1 MVEPVRGMDA
11 QSAFR
16 ATFEAVKMKRN
27 NLGIWGVMLGLWAGG
42 PCVEAAHTRAEL
54 VLEATRARPGEVV
67 WAGLH
72 LRMDPEW
79 HTYWR
84 NPGASG
90 MATKISW
97 DLPEGI
103 SAGPIHWPP
112 PEKYGEDDLA
122 TYVYHDEVVLLIPL
136 RVASNQPPGRWTLK
150 GKASWLECK
159 EVCVPGSA
167 EVSAVLEVGTER
179 QASAAAGLIQ
189 QWRNR
194 LPQDGAGLGFRAVWD
209 APAGR
214 DRERP
219 VVLEWAGPDA
229 IGPAADFFP
238 YEAEDFEIQAPGT
251 RLPADPGKVRL
262 RKVVQ
267 TFTGNWPSEI
277 AGIVV
282 TGQGAAVRAW
292 EVRATVQEPAGS
304 ALGSPTSN
312 KGPGAGPS
320 GGLGWMLGYAFLGG
334 LILNVMPCVLPV
346 IALKILGFV
355 NQAGEDRR
363 RILRLGWVYTL
374 GVLASFAALAGLVIG
389 LQGAGRQAG
398 WGIQFGNPYFLI
410 GMTILVTLIAL
421 NLFGVFEV
429 TLGGRTMD
437 SAAQWASRPGAAG
450 AFFSGLLTT
459 VLATSCTAP
468 FLGVAV
474 GFAFV
479 QPPWVV
485 VLVLL
490 TVGLGLAFPYL
501 LLSWQPGWLRWLPR
515 PGPWMEHF
523 KVAMGFPMLGAAV
536 WLLSLVEAHYGDR
549 TWWLAWFLVLLG
561 VAAWFFGTFWQR
573 GRSRRGLG
581 LFAALVVLVVGYVGL
596 LEGAM
601 HWREPAAVT
610 TGADVSGVAAKGDAI
625 PWQPW
630 SPEAVAA
637 ARAAGRPVL
646 VDFTA
651 RWCLTCQANKKFAL
665 EVPSVRAKL
674 REVNAVALIGDYTH
688 FPDAITQ
695 ELKRFGR
702 AGVPL
707 VLVYPADPSREPL
720 VLPEALTPG
729 IVLEAL
735 EKAAR

>member
-1 MVEPVRGMDA
+1 MA
-11 QSAFR
+11 
-16 ATFEAVKMKRN
+16 
-27 NLGIWGVMLGLWAGG
+27 
-42 PCVEAAHTRAEL
+42 CVEAAHTRAQL
-54 VLEATRARPGEVV
+54 VLEATQARPGEVV

-90 MATKISW
+90 MATKIAW

-103 SAGPIHWPP
+103 TAGPIHWPP
-112 PEKYGEDDLA
+112 PEKYGEGELA

-136 RVASNQPPGRWTLK
+136 HVASNQPPGRWTLK
-150 GKASWLECK
+150 GKVSWLECK

-167 EVSAVLEVGTER
+167 EVSAVLEVGVER
-179 QASAAAGLIQ
+179 RASAAAGLIQ
-189 QWRNR
+189 QWRGR
-194 LPQDGAGLGFRAVWD
+194 LPEDGAGLGFRAVWD
-209 APAGR
+209 APPGAG
-214 DRERP
+214 RERP
-219 VVLEWAGPDA
+219 LVLEWAAEGMSGA
-229 IGPAADFFP
+229 GADFFP
-238 YEAEDFEIQAPGT
+238 YEADDYEMQAPST
-251 RLPADPGKVRL
+251 RLPADPARVRL

-267 TFTGNWPSEI
+267 TFTGNWPAEI

-282 TGQGAAVRAW
+282 AGDGVRSRAW
-292 EVRATVQEPAGS
+292 EVRAKIQEPEGASAGS
-304 ALGSPTSN
+304 PAASSGI
-312 KGPGAGPS
+312 GPS
-320 GGLGWMLGYAFLGG
+320 SLRGLAWVLGYAFLGG

-363 RILRLGWVYTL
+363 QILRLGWVYTL
-374 GVLASFAALAGLVIG
+374 GVLASFAALAVLVIG
-389 LQGAGRQAG
+389 LQAAGRQAG

-410 GMTILVTLIAL
+410 AMTILVTLIAL

-429 TLGGRTMD
+429 TAGGRAMD

-468 FLGVAV
+468 FLGAAV

-485 VLVLL
+485 LLVLL

-501 LLSWQPGWLRWLPR
+501 VLSWQPGWLRWLPK

-523 KVAMGFPMLGAAV
+523 KVAMGFPMLAAAV

-549 TWWLAWFLVLLG
+549 TWWLAWFLVLLS
-561 VAAWFFGTFWQR
+561 VAAWLFGTFWQR
-573 GRSRRGLG
+573 GRSRRGAG
-581 LFAALVVLVVGYVGL
+581 LVAALIVLGAGYVGL

-601 HWREPAAVT
+601 HWREPAASNV
-610 TGADVSGVAAKGDAI
+610 GPNVSGSVGKGDAI

-674 REVNAVALIGDYTH
+674 RELNAVALLGDYTH
-688 FPDAITQ
+688 FPEAITQ

-707 VLVYPADPSREPL
+707 VLVYPADPTREPL